1 MQTKQA
7 PVESP
12 ALGKVIY
19 FTLSDLTCSLSLIYF
34 EFMFII
40 IIHLISFSLTVILL
54 FQSVS
59 IDVLVLTGWINLI
72 FIKIL
77 SEMINYSTFEYDS
90 VYVNF
95 STKKIKLMSIK

>member
-7 PVESP
+7 PVKSP
-12 ALGKVIY
+12 ALSKVID

-34 EFMFII
+34 EFKCII
-40 IIHLISFSLTVILL
+40 IIHLVSFSLAVTLL

-59 IDVLVLTGWINLI
+59 IDVLVLTGWIKLI

-77 SEMINYSTFEYDS
+77 SEMINRTFEYDW
-90 VYVNF
+90 VYANF
-95 STKKIKLMSIK
+95 STKKD